1 MGIFLTLLDTRR
13 RIRTDR
19 SRAATKGAC
28 WPYMRVDGV
37 HVQTLARAVL
47 IAGSVDILALRLGVP
62 RSTLDAWLRGEEPP
76 PVQAFLQA
84 VDIVVADS
92 TRPERLL

>member
-1 MGIFLTLLDTRR
+1 
-13 RIRTDR
+13 
-19 SRAATKGAC
+19 
-28 WPYMRVDGV
+28 MRVDGV

-62 RSTLDAWLRGEEPP
+62 PSTLDAWLRGEEPP
-76 PVQAFLQA
+76 PIEAFLHA

-92 TRPERLL
+92 TPPERLL

>member
-1 MGIFLTLLDTRR
+1 
-13 RIRTDR
+13 
-19 SRAATKGAC
+19 
-28 WPYMRVDGV
+28 MRVDGV
-37 HVQTLARAVL
+37 RVQTLARAVL
-47 IAGSVDILALRLGVP
+47 IAGSVDILALRLGVSP
-62 RSTLDAWLRGEEPP
+62 ATLDAWLRGEEPP

>member
-1 MGIFLTLLDTRR
+1 
-13 RIRTDR
+13 
-19 SRAATKGAC
+19 
-28 WPYMRVDGV
+28 MRVDGV

-62 RSTLDAWLRGEEPP
+62 STTLDAWLRGEEPP
-76 PVQAFLQA
+76 PVQAFLRA